1 MATGY
6 PFKKYNF
13 NVLIDGKAVGYFSE
27 VSAPEMADE
36 PIEYR
41 AGDHQAGTPVK
52 MPGLKKY
59 GNATLRWGPSV
70 SRYLTDWFESVE
82 RGEFERK
89 NVTIELLDDCQKVM
103 ARWQL
108 VNAWPVKHCVP
119 GFNAESDD
127 FAYYVRPYAMFA
139 SEVDR
144 EKYPEVEQ
152 QYRFELTEEE
162 YD

>member
-1 MATGY
+1 MC
-6 PFKKYNF
+6 
-13 NVLIDGKAVGYFSE
+13 IRDSGKAVGYFSE

-59 GNATLRWGPSV
+59 GNATLRWGTSV

-119 GFNAESDD
+119 GFNAESNEN
-127 FAYYVRPYAMFA
+127 AIENMELVH
-139 SEVDR
+139 EGLER
-144 EKYPEVEQ
+144 E
-152 QYRFELTEEE
+152 F
-162 YD
+162 